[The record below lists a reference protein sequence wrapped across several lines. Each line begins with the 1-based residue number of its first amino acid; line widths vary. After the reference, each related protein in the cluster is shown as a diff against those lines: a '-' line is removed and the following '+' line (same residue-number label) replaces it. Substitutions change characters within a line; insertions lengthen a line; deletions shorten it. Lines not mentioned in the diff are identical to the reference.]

1 MIDFRE
7 NFQLPSLNN
16 AIDEEL
22 YKLDKNWTS
31 EDYDATLN
39 LAKSIVESTC
49 KFIYYQKNSGA
60 NSTGNL
66 DELLKNMM
74 KCLDIDI
81 GKNNFF
87 SKLKSLMTKIGDA
100 RNHTSVAHGHRKQN
114 RSIQKEEARFY
125 SSVCIDFSTYFLKKF
140 SKSKSSRNR
149 IGELIEPEN
158 LEYVNLNIKGYDVQL
173 RECLGYVNSACIEF
187 YEKVS
192 LKSAVRKSTIL
203 INEVLPQDADWQ
215 NREKIEASDNKFKVY
230 SQGYDRDYDIVF
242 EEVNEGWLIY
252 IDNVTTEFIDYNVK
266 GFRDLSSVDKKY
278 SLGNS
283 SLSVIKDR
291 KELNRLISDKNATN
305 IRKLSIKLIKDIVK
319 EVCRQNGWEKPIG
332 DVKTQVRTVA
342 SKLKTVIGRD
352 DLLWNVWN
360 EMLELIMQPRLRLEK
375 SEDYILYAAFV
386 DDICV
391 FLINLN
397 TIYKRKEKEIP
408 VNVIGG
414 VFNLDDMPNFSRDG
428 DDSFLS
434 TNPVLDIKLMVKSG
448 YIEKIAFKFK
458 TISTRY
464 DEFVDDTIRDYFP
477 GQVESVS
484 SDDKD
489 LKKYYL
495 TQLNVYCEEKY
506 SVSDG
511 MLKVILRLTK

>member
-158 LEYVNLNIKGYDVQL
+158 
-173 RECLGYVNSACIEF
+173 
-187 YEKVS
+187 
-192 LKSAVRKSTIL
+192 
-203 INEVLPQDADWQ
+203 
-215 NREKIEASDNKFKVY
+215 
-230 SQGYDRDYDIVF
+230 
-242 EEVNEGWLIY
+242 
-252 IDNVTTEFIDYNVK
+252 
-266 GFRDLSSVDKKY
+266 
-278 SLGNS
+278 
-283 SLSVIKDR
+283 
-291 KELNRLISDKNATN
+291 
-305 IRKLSIKLIKDIVK
+305 
-319 EVCRQNGWEKPIG
+319 
-332 DVKTQVRTVA
+332 
-342 SKLKTVIGRD
+342 
-352 DLLWNVWN
+352 
-360 EMLELIMQPRLRLEK
+360 
-375 SEDYILYAAFV
+375 
-386 DDICV
+386 
-391 FLINLN
+391 
-397 TIYKRKEKEIP
+397 
-408 VNVIGG
+408 
-414 VFNLDDMPNFSRDG
+414 
-428 DDSFLS
+428 
-434 TNPVLDIKLMVKSG
+434 
-448 YIEKIAFKFK
+448 
-458 TISTRY
+458 
-464 DEFVDDTIRDYFP
+464 
-477 GQVESVS
+477 
-484 SDDKD
+484 
-489 LKKYYL
+489 
-495 TQLNVYCEEKY
+495 
-506 SVSDG
+506 
-511 MLKVILRLTK
+511 

>member
-22 YKLDKNWTS
+22 HKLDKSWTS

-49 KFIYYQKNSGA
+49 KFVYYQKNSGVDL
-60 NSTGNL
+60 TGNL
-66 DELLKNMM
+66 DKLLKNMM
-74 KCLDIDI
+74 KSLNIDI
-81 GKNNFF
+81 GNNNFF
-87 SKLKSLMTKIGDA
+87 LKLKSIIIKIGEA
-100 RNHTSVAHGHRKQN
+100 RNHTILAHGHRKQN
-114 RSIQKEEARFY
+114 RLIQKEEARFY
-125 SSVCIDFSTYFLKKF
+125 SAACIDFSTYFLKVF
-140 SKSKSSRNR
+140 SKTKSNRYR
-149 IGELIEPEN
+149 IGELIEPEGREYIN
-158 LEYVNLNIKGYDVQL
+158 LSIQGHKVQL
-173 RECLGYVNSACIEF
+173 RECLGYVNFACIEF
-187 YEKVS
+187 GEKVS
-192 LKSAVRKSTIL
+192 LESAIQNATTV
-203 INEVLPQDADWQ
+203 INQVLPRDTDWQ

-230 SQGYDRDYDIVF
+230 SQGYDRDYDVVF
-242 EEVNEGWLIY
+242 EEVNEGWLIC
-252 IDNVTTEFIDYNVK
+252 IDNVNTEFTDYSVK
-266 GFRDLSSVDKKY
+266 GFRDFSSVDKKY

-283 SLSVIKDR
+283 SLSVIKNR

-342 SKLKTVIGRD
+342 SKFKTVIGRD
-352 DLLWNVWN
+352 DLLWNVLN

-414 VFNLDDMPNFSRDG
+414 VFNLDDMLNFSRDG
-428 DDSFLS
+428 DDSFFS

-477 GQVESVS
+477 SQVENVS

-511 MLKVILRLTK
+511 MLKVVLRLTK